1 MPQSCICVNILI
13 FHVCKVITVKSSIL
27 IFQGGASTLIVVDF
41 ETRDSIPFIEE
52 ELVTYFLGL
61 KLKSL
66 YPLCL
71 QTLKNVLS
79 LENSKAPAVN

>member
-1 MPQSCICVNILI
+1 M
-13 FHVCKVITVKSSIL
+13 
-27 IFQGGASTLIVVDF
+27 VDF

-79 LENSKAPAVN
+79 LENSKALAVN